1 MGVNGQ
7 RVNEGVREQQEMN
20 LEEVNNSISETSSE
34 IEIYRKDTRTQLD
47 MIRGLMKK
55 FRGSELTLKEK
66 VATIFCEQGV
76 TVAAVLTVIGTTIAP
91 IIEGVAC
98 VGATPT
104 LTKTGGR
111 PPDPSKSKGCSR

>member
-55 FRGSELTLKEK
+55 FRGSELTLK
-66 VATIFCEQGV
+66 
-76 TVAAVLTVIGTTIAP
+76 
-91 IIEGVAC
+91 
-98 VGATPT
+98 
-104 LTKTGGR
+104 
-111 PPDPSKSKGCSR
+111 